1 LGSEITVRR
10 LSLFATFVACI
21 VACGCG
27 DLCDYAVVSETKSP
41 DGKLKAVVFDRGCGT
56 PIDSSEQVS
65 ILSSSA
71 SSPSDRGNAFIVGD
85 ENHAVPTE
93 AKLQIEIK
101 VNWESNTSL
110 SVSYPKNAQVSL
122 KKPTVAGVSI
132 RYVLTP

>member
-27 DLCDYAVVSETKSP
+27 DLCDCAVVSETKSP
-41 DGKLKAVVFDRGCGT
+41 DGKLKAVVFDRACGT

-101 VNWESNTSL
+101 VTWESSIFPAL
-110 SVSYPKNAQVSL
+110 SAVGATQAFNFRFAHCSRNRNDAL
-122 KKPTVAGVSI
+122 
-132 RYVLTP
+132 